1 MILYY
6 SVQHV
11 VDDIINCGVPFDL
24 DPIHIGGTRWPIFS
38 QSQADAKALYEP
50 CRKIWLGSQT
60 FLSLK
65 AQLDAITFPI
75 FVSKI
80 VCFALGSLSPRPGS
94 DGSSSRTHAIQ
105 HAAVETLISY
115 FKERAGHDIY
125 CYAQDPA
132 YSDSDKEFLETIG
145 IDVIEDPNGFLEVDE
160 NTFVV
165 SISPDVPVNIIV
177 PDLQQPAAML
187 WNTPKPI
194 HLEVQRWEEIL
205 KG

>member
-11 VDDIINCGVPFDL
+11 VDDIINYGSTFDL
-24 DPIHIGGTRWPIFS
+24 DPIHIGGTRWS
-38 QSQADAKALYEP
+38 
-50 CRKIWLGSQT
+50 
-60 FLSLK
+60 
-65 AQLDAITFPI
+65 I

-80 VCFALGSLSPRPGS
+80 VCFALGSLSPRSGS

-105 HAAVETLISY
+105 HAAVERSISY
-115 FKERAGHDIY
+115 FKERAGHDIC
-125 CYAQDPA
+125 CYAQGPA
-132 YSDSDKEFLETIG
+132 YSDTDKEFLRTIG

-165 SISPDVPVNIIV
+165 SISTDVPVNIIV
-177 PDLQQPAAML
+177 PDLQPPVATL

-194 HLEVQRWEEIL
+194 NLEVQRWEEIL